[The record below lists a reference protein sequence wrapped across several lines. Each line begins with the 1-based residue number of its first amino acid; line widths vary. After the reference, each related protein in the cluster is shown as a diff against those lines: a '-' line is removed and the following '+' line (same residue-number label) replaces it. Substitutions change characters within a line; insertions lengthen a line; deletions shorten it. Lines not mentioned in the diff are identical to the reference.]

1 MKWSREKLVKWGW
14 ISLAL
19 FIFGLILAVYNF
31 YPLVYM
37 FTIGIINLIVLI
49 MVI

>member
-1 MKWSREKLVKWGW
+1 MKWSRENLVKWGW

-31 YPLVYM
+31 LSVSIHVYHGYYQ
-37 FTIGIINLIVLI
+37 FNYIN

>member
-1 MKWSREKLVKWGW
+1 MKLSRENLVKWGW
-14 ISLAL
+14 ISLSL
-19 FIFGLILAVYNF
+19 FIFGLVLAIYNF

-37 FTIGIINLIVLI
+37 FIIGIINLIVLI